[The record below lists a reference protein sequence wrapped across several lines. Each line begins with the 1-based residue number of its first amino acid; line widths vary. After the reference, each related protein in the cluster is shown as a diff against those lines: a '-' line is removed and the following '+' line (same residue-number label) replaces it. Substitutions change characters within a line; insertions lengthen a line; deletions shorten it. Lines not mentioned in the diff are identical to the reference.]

1 MSGVVKLRCKWCGE
15 PLGADGFPCGTI
27 GLKRGKQCL
36 RNCAEG
42 DTEQSSGGRK
52 KTPERMEIEAMQ
64 VGESRR
70 FPATKDNIIRS
81 AQCYVAH
88 RNDGT
93 NLVVRKSDDGVTVHL
108 VPDIMTMD
116 VGDVVRYSDDLG
128 LVTRLVYARNTAY
141 AEGTGDRAYCFD
153 FQDGFYNLRRVR

>member
-36 RNCAEG
+36 RNCA
-42 DTEQSSGGRK
+42 DDSTDQSSGGRK

-81 AQCYVAH
+81 AQCYIAH

-93 NLVVRKSDDGVTVHL
+93 NLIVRKSDGGVTVYL
-108 VPDIMTMD
+108 VPDIMSMN
-116 VGDVVRYSDDLG
+116 VGDVLRYSDDLG

-153 FQDGFYNLRRVR
+153 LQDGFYNLRRVQ